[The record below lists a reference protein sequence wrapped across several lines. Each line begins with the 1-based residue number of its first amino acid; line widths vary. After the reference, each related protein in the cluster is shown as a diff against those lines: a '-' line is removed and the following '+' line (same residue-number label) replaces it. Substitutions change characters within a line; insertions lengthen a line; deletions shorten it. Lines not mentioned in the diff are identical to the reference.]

1 MRILRLLFAAKTAIF
16 RTVPLLRD
24 ARVPL
29 SLKLVAAAIGL
40 LVISPLD
47 LFGDVPVLGALDDA
61 ALLTLL
67 CMWFVSQAARHVEPV
82 PVRRRSSSVLAI
94 PRA

>member
-1 MRILRLLFAAKTAIF
+1 MRLLRLLFAAKTAVF
-16 RTVPLLRD
+16 RAVPLLRD
-24 ARVPL
+24 ARVPIL
-29 SLKLVAAAIGL
+29 LKLVAAAIGL
-40 LVISPLD
+40 LIISPID

-82 PVRRRSSSVLAI
+82 RARRRSGSVLAI
-94 PRA
+94 R

>member
-1 MRILRLLFAAKTAIF
+1 MRILRLLLAAKTAIF

-24 ARVPL
+24 ARVPT

-40 LVISPLD
+40 LIISPVD

-67 CMWFVSQAARHVEPV
+67 CMWFVSQAARHVEPI
-82 PVRRRSSSVLAI
+82 PVRRRPGSALAI
-94 PRA
+94 H